1 MVFWWPCGVS
11 RGRLRRLGMY
21 LGRLVWSREDAL
33 DGLWRL
39 GEAWTR
45 HGGSG
50 WRLVRDFGSF
60 VGGLR
65 AFGGRLGAS
74 WGVEES
80 PWRRLRR
87 TWAKTADKNAVKLHG
102 ILFWGRFGP
111 YWWCFGESP
120 GLVGAL

>member
-1 MVFWWPCGVS
+1 MEMIRLVIWGRALTVLFITDERASRSSSAPLGGLLVVFGWPCGVS
-11 RGRLRRLGMY
+11 KWRLRRLGMY

-50 WRLVRDFGSF
+50 WRLVRDVGSF

-65 AFGGRLGAS
+65 AFGGRFGAS
-74 WGVEES
+74 RS
-80 PWRRLRR
+80 PR
-87 TWAKTADKNAVKLHG
+87 G
-102 ILFWGRFGP
+102 GG
-111 YWWCFGESP
+111 
-120 GLVGAL
+120 